1 MVVKT
6 VFVSKDYWE
15 TQTIPMWRYTVPR
28 KVLWGKRRY
37 KVSFPN
43 IKSVKGK

>member
-6 VFVSKDYWE
+6 VFINKGYWN
-15 TQTIPMWRYTVPR
+15 TQTMPMWRYTVPR
-28 KVLWGKRRY
+28 KVLWGRGRY

-43 IKSVKGK
+43 IKAIKDK

>member
-6 VFVSKDYWE
+6 IYVNKDYWDVHPM
-15 TQTIPMWRYTVPR
+15 PMWGYTVLR
-28 KVLWGKRRY
+28 NVLWGKSRY

-43 IKSVKGK
+43 IKTVKGK